1 MGCFPGVALA
11 VDVSDGHEPLAR
23 SMRRLF
29 MSYPFQGL
37 AGAALIAA
45 SGALFLA
52 VRLLYVYKGTTY
64 KCAVEGPYLE
74 DSQFQ
79 THLVSGS
86 FSAWPL
92 ARECTYVT
100 GSVIETTRGT
110 TDTWLLTGSTYAPAL
125 LGLVLLVIA
134 IVRTVRS
141 SRPGR
146 LNH

>member
-1 MGCFPGVALA
+1 
-11 VDVSDGHEPLAR
+11 
-23 SMRRLF
+23 MRRVF
-29 MSYPFQGL
+29 MSYPLQGL

-52 VRLLYVYKGTTY
+52 VRLLYVYKGATY

-74 DSQFQ
+74 DPQFQ
-79 THLVSGS
+79 TQLVSGS

-100 GSVIETTRGT
+100 DSVIETTRGT
-110 TDTWLLTGSTYAPAL
+110 ADTWLLTGFTYAPAL
-125 LGLVLLVIA
+125 LGFMLLVIA

-141 SRPGR
+141 SRSRHP
-146 LNH
+146 NH

>member
-1 MGCFPGVALA
+1 
-11 VDVSDGHEPLAR
+11 
-23 SMRRLF
+23 MRRVL
-29 MSYPFQGL
+29 MSCPFQGL

-52 VRLLYVYKGTTY
+52 VRLLYVYKGATY

-74 DSQFQ
+74 DPQFQ
-79 THLVSGS
+79 TRLVSGS

-110 TDTWLLTGSTYAPAL
+110 DDTWLLTGFTYAPAL
-125 LGLVLLVIA
+125 LGLTLLVIA
-134 IVRTVRS
+134 MVRTVRS
-141 SRPGR
+141 SRPDR
-146 LNH
+146 LSH